1 MAPGASAPGAG
12 YAPPMIDWTP
22 SSIAIQLGPLG
33 IPWYGLGYA
42 VAIGFGVWLAGVQA
56 RRRGLDP
63 AFIGDALIWVIALGI
78 IGARLYHVID
88 QWQLY
93 QDDLLKIVLP
103 PYSGLALY
111 GGVGGGIV
119 GVLVATRRRGQS
131 FLTWA
136 DVAIPSLFFGQAIA
150 RWGNFFNQELYG
162 PPTNLPWGI
171 AIQCGHRVQA
181 YLCPPGSDPLATL
194 GQHFHPLFLY
204 ESSLTLVGG
213 VLALWASRRLAVRLR
228 DGDLLSFWFIWYGA
242 LRALLEPFRSPDSQ
256 GLIGIPVVIGIGA
269 AVILLGVG
277 SIAWRHRR
285 PGRDAPS
292 EMPPEE
298 VAPPVPV
305 ETPPPG

>member
-1 MAPGASAPGAG
+1 VIA
-12 YAPPMIDWTP
+12 WTP
-22 SSIAIQLGPLG
+22 SSIALQLGPIG

-42 VAIGFGVWLAGVQA
+42 VSIGFGVWLAGVQA

-78 IGARLYHVID
+78 VGARLYHVID

-93 QDDLLKIVLP
+93 RDDLLKVVLP

-119 GVLVATRRRGQS
+119 GLIVAARRRGQS
-131 FLTWA
+131 FLAWA
-136 DVAIPSLFFGQAIA
+136 DVAMPSLFFGQAIA

-171 AIQCGHRVQA
+171 AIDCAHRVAPYPCSQF
-181 YLCPPGSDPLATL
+181 PLATT
-194 GQHFHPLFLY
+194 GFHPLFFY

-213 VLALWASRRLAVRLR
+213 LLALWASRRLADRLR

-242 LRALLEPFRSPDSQ
+242 LRAVLEPLRSSDSQ
-256 GLIGIPVVIGIGA
+256 GVIGISVVIVIGA
-269 AVILLGVG
+269 VVIAVGIG
-277 SIAWRHRR
+277 SIVLRHRGPR
-285 PGRDAPS
+285 RDASPATS
-292 EMPPEE
+292 AVSPAEE
-298 VAPPVPV
+298 APPVPV

>member
-1 MAPGASAPGAG
+1 V
-12 YAPPMIDWTP
+12 IDWTP
-22 SSIAIQLGPLG
+22 SSIALQLGPLG

-56 RRRGLDP
+56 RRRGLDA

-78 IGARLYHVID
+78 IGARLYHVVD

-93 QDDLLKIVLP
+93 QHDLLKIVLP

-131 FLTWA
+131 FLSWA

-171 AIQCGHRVQA
+171 AIDCAHRVAA
-181 YLCPPGSDPLATL
+181 YPCSQFPVASTGF
-194 GQHFHPLFLY
+194 QPLFFY
-204 ESSLTLVGG
+204 ESSLTFLGG

-242 LRALLEPFRSPDSQ
+242 LRAVLEPFRSPDSQ

-269 AVILLGVG
+269 AVIALGVG
-277 SIAWRHRR
+277 SIVWRHRR
-285 PGRDAPS
+285 PRPDAPP
-292 EMPPEE
+292 EMRPEE

-305 ETPPPG
+305 ETPPPR